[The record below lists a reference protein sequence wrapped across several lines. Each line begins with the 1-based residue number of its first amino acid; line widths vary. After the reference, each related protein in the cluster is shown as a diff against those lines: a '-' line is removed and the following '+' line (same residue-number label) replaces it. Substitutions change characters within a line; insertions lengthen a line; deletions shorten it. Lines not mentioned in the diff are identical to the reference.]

1 MYKLFSVTRPST
13 ISCLCLLHLSSGIS
27 QAGKNSPLLR
37 HGIQP
42 GLLQVVLKMA
52 ALALLGAAEGPYLSA
67 QRALQRRKKFLLD
80 FL

>member
-1 MYKLFSVTRPST
+1 M
-13 ISCLCLLHLSSGIS
+13 
-27 QAGKNSPLLR
+27 GKNSPLLR

-42 GLLQVVLKMA
+42 GLLQVVLETA